1 MNKLKNALARRRHGL
16 RALCVLA
23 VVLAASVAINLLAER
38 METQWALR
46 IDASANQFTQLS
58 EETLDVLDTLNE
70 EIHIYLI
77 YQDATRNDLRAN
89 LETLLENYRARNARV
104 KVDDIDPVTEP
115 GRILKLV
122 EDASTITE
130 GSMIVTNADESR
142 SRIIVAGELFN
153 YKFNA
158 NSGAYEASSFIGE
171 NKLTSAILYVSS
183 EDMSRVFFLTGH
195 DEIASSY
202 CTVLKGQL
210 QGINYEVSDLRLDT
224 NVDLQAND
232 ALIVIAPTV
241 DLTESEYQILKN
253 WLDAGGRLFYVNDPM
268 ADNERLTNFKRLLS
282 YYNVS
287 FADGLVI
294 EDAAEADRYISS
306 PMYLIP
312 NIEAGLDI
320 TADMQEGRMLLPQ
333 SSAVVMPD
341 MPLSGYEYEALLTT
355 SDRAFIKD
363 AESDSDIFT
372 QDEGDPV
379 GPFVLAMQ
387 ILKQNDANDPSK
399 DTRIVLV
406 GTPYVMVDS
415 NYLNSSYNLEFTMNV
430 VEWLINRE
438 TGISIFA
445 KPVASTALVLPNA
458 SVFWRL
464 SALVVIAMPAVF
476 LLLGITVWIKRRH
489 L

>member
-1 MNKLKNALARRRHGL
+1 
-16 RALCVLA
+16 
-23 VVLAASVAINLLAER
+23 
-38 METQWALR
+38 
-46 IDASANQFTQLS
+46 
-58 EETLDVLDTLNE
+58 
-70 EIHIYLI
+70 
-77 YQDATRNDLRAN
+77 
-89 LETLLENYRARNARV
+89 
-104 KVDDIDPVTEP
+104 
-115 GRILKLV
+115 
-122 EDASTITE
+122 
-130 GSMIVTNADESR
+130 
-142 SRIIVAGELFN
+142 
-153 YKFNA
+153 
-158 NSGAYEASSFIGE
+158 
-171 NKLTSAILYVSS
+171 
-183 EDMSRVFFLTGH
+183 
-195 DEIASSY
+195 
-202 CTVLKGQL
+202 
-210 QGINYEVSDLRLDT
+210 
-224 NVDLQAND
+224 
-232 ALIVIAPTV
+232 
-241 DLTESEYQILKN
+241 
-253 WLDAGGRLFYVNDPM
+253 
-268 ADNERLTNFKRLLS
+268 
-282 YYNVS
+282 
-287 FADGLVI
+287 
-294 EDAAEADRYISS
+294 
-306 PMYLIP
+306 
-312 NIEAGLDI
+312 
-320 TADMQEGRMLLPQ
+320 MLLPQ